1 MKKSIL
7 GKILQFIIRIKLL
20 KRLAF
25 FFFYSIIEFK
35 MGDAFMSQV
44 YTGIELGTDS
54 IKIVVLEKL
63 QNKFHVLASVHSPS
77 EGVSKGQVVDIKKCV
92 SSVRAALR
100 RVNDMLGIRVI
111 RVIAVVPTTGCHLD
125 IAVGSIEVEDSSCI
139 TGEDVSRVLK
149 DALVGRIDENRE
161 LVTAVPISF
170 TVDEHEN
177 IPDPKGMSGAILET
191 KVVVATVLK
200 EPLYRILE
208 VLKLSGLEAID
219 VCFTSTGDY
228 YAVRNKRLQKEVG
241 AIIDIGEETTEVSV
255 FNKGIQIKNAII
267 PIGSHNVDRDISY
280 IFKIKEE
287 DSRRLKEQFAVSMQ
301 AYADSN
307 DSVSVPIGNDK
318 KEISQIGISKVVEA
332 RLEEILNLAKKEIK
346 NLTNREIRYIIVTGG
361 LSELAGFQY
370 LVESIF
376 GINAKVCNISTMGLR
391 HNRYSSVLGA
401 VQYFDDKMSL
411 RGKNVSMISEGDI
424 QSLMVPDDKTV
435 NSDNIISKVF
445 GHFFD
450 N

>member
-1 MKKSIL
+1 
-7 GKILQFIIRIKLL
+7 
-20 KRLAF
+20 
-25 FFFYSIIEFK
+25 
-35 MGDAFMSQV
+35 MSQI

-63 QNKFHVLASVHSPS
+63 RDKFHVLASVHSPS
-77 EGVSKGQVVDIKKCV
+77 DGVVKGQVVDIKKCV
-92 SSVRAALR
+92 SSVRVALKKI
-100 RVNDMLGIRVI
+100 NDMLGIKVI
-111 RVIAVVPTTGCHLD
+111 KVIAVVPPARCMLD
-125 IAVGSIEVEDSSCI
+125 IAVGSIEVDDVVDGSDISS
-139 TGEDVSRVLK
+139 VLK
-149 DALVGRIDENRE
+149 DALVGRIGENEE
-161 LVTAVPISF
+161 LVTVVPISF
-170 TVDEHEN
+170 SVDENEN
-177 IPDPKGMSGAILET
+177 IRDPKGMRGSVLGVKAVT
-191 KVVVATVLK
+191 ATLPK

-208 VLKLSGLEAID
+208 VLKLSGLETID

-228 YAVRNKRLQKEVG
+228 YAVRNSKLQREVG
-241 AIIDIGEETTEVSV
+241 AIIDIGEEATNVSI
-255 FNKGIQIKNAII
+255 FNKGIQIKNDVV
-267 PIGSHNVDRDISY
+267 PIGSHHVDRDITY
-280 IFKIKEE
+280 IFKIKEA

-307 DSVSVPIGNDK
+307 DTVTVEVGNDK
-318 KEISQIGISKVVEA
+318 KEISQVGISKVVEA
-332 RLEEILNLAKKEIK
+332 RAEEILNLAKKEIK

-376 GINAKVCNISTMGLR
+376 GIQAKVCNISTMGLR

-411 RGKNVSMISEGDI
+411 RGKEVSMISESDV
-424 QSLMVPDDKTV
+424 QSLMLPDDKTV
-435 NSDNIISKVF
+435 NNDNIISKVF

>member
-1 MKKSIL
+1 
-7 GKILQFIIRIKLL
+7 
-20 KRLAF
+20 
-25 FFFYSIIEFK
+25 
-35 MGDAFMSQV
+35 MSQI

-63 QNKFHVLASVHSPS
+63 RDKFHVLASVHSPS
-77 EGVSKGQVVDIKKCV
+77 DGVVKGQVVDIKKCV
-92 SSVRAALR
+92 SSVRVALKKI
-100 RVNDMLGIRVI
+100 NDMLGIKVI
-111 RVIAVVPTTGCHLD
+111 KVIAVVPPAGCMLD
-125 IAVGSIEVEDSSCI
+125 IAVGSIEVDDVVDGSDISS
-139 TGEDVSRVLK
+139 VLK
-149 DALVGRIDENRE
+149 DALVGRIGENEE
-161 LVTAVPISF
+161 LVTVVPISF
-170 TVDEHEN
+170 SVDENEN
-177 IPDPKGMSGAILET
+177 IRDPKGMRGSVLGVKAVT
-191 KVVVATVLK
+191 ATLPK

-208 VLKLSGLEAID
+208 VLKLSGLETID

-228 YAVRNKRLQKEVG
+228 YAVRNSKLQREVG
-241 AIIDIGEETTEVSV
+241 AIIDIGEEVTNVSI
-255 FNKGIQIKNAII
+255 FNKGIQIKNDVV
-267 PIGSHNVDRDISY
+267 PIGSHHVDRDITY
-280 IFKIKEE
+280 IFKIKEA

-307 DSVSVPIGNDK
+307 DTVTVEVGNDK
-318 KEISQIGISKVVEA
+318 KEISQVGISKVVEA
-332 RLEEILNLAKKEIK
+332 RAEEILNLAKKEIK

-376 GINAKVCNISTMGLR
+376 GIQAKVCNISTMGLR

-411 RGKNVSMISEGDI
+411 RGKNVSMISESDV
-424 QSLMVPDDKTV
+424 QLLMSPDDKTI
-435 NSDNIISKVF
+435 NNDNIISKVF

>member
-1 MKKSIL
+1 
-7 GKILQFIIRIKLL
+7 
-20 KRLAF
+20 
-25 FFFYSIIEFK
+25 
-35 MGDAFMSQV
+35 MSQV

-54 IKIVVLEKL
+54 IKVVVLEKL
-63 QNKFHVLASVHSPS
+63 KDKYQVLASVYSPS

-92 SSVRAALR
+92 SSVRVALKKI
-100 RVNDMLGIRVI
+100 NDMLGIRIMKVL
-111 RVIAVVPTTGCHLD
+111 AVVPPAGCSMD
-125 IAVGSIEVEDSSCI
+125 IVVGSIEVGGSSI
-139 TGEDVSRVLK
+139 TSADVNAVLR
-149 DALVGRIDENRE
+149 DALVGKITEEYE
-161 LVTAVPISF
+161 LITAIPISF

-177 IPDPKGMSGAILET
+177 IKDPRGMAGAILEV
-191 KVVVATVLK
+191 KLVVATLPK

-219 VCFTSTGDY
+219 VAFTSTGDY
-228 YAVRNKRLQKEVG
+228 YAVKNQRLQKEVG
-241 AIIDIGEETTEVSV
+241 AIINISEDYTNVSI
-255 FNKGIQIKNAII
+255 FNKGIQIKNGVI
-267 PIGSHNVDRDISY
+267 PIGSNNVDRDISY

-301 AYADSN
+301 SYADAN
-307 DSVSVPIGNDK
+307 DTTEVAVGNDK
-318 KEISQIGISKVVEA
+318 KEISQIGISKVVQA

-370 LVESIF
+370 LVESVF
-376 GINAKVCNISTMGLR
+376 GFQAKVCNISTMGLR
-391 HNRYSSVLGA
+391 HNRYSSVFGA

-411 RGKNVSMISEGDI
+411 RGKSISMISDADI
-424 QSLMVPDDKTV
+424 QMLISPDDKTV
-435 NSDNIISKVF
+435 NNDNIISKVF